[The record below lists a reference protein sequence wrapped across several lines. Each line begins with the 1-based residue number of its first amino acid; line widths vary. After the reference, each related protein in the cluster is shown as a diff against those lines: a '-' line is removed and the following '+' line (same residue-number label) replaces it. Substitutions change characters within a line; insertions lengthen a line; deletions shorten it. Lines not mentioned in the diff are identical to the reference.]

1 MSWERSVGLV
11 HPDFDSLKKL
21 TGQPKTLS
29 IGCISDDT
37 KEFLFIA
44 LVR

>member
-1 MSWERSVGLV
+1 MSWEWSVGLL
-11 HPDFDSLKKL
+11 HPGFDSLKKL

-29 IGCISDDT
+29 FGYISDDT
-37 KEFLFIA
+37 KEFFFIA